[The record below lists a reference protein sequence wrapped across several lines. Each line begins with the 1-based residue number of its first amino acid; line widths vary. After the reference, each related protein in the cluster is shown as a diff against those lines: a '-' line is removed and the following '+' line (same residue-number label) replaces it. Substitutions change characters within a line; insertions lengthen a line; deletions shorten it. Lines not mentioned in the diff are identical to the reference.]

1 MSNVFQK
8 CGFATRAIHVGQ
20 KPDPQ
25 TGALATPIYQ
35 TSTFAFSDANEAA
48 ACFAGEKTGF
58 VYSRLGNPTQA
69 ALEEKIAT
77 LEEGEAALAFGSGMA
92 AISGTVLALV
102 GKGDH
107 LLADETLYGCTHNLF
122 THLLPK
128 YGVKVTFT
136 NMANLKDVKQKIID
150 NTKVVYFETP
160 GNPTLKLVDMLEI
173 SNLAHR
179 KGATV
184 VVDNTFM
191 SPYFQRPLNYGVD
204 VVVHSATKFIGGHG
218 DVIAGVAI
226 GSKDFIDTMR
236 KTILTDIGGII
247 SPFNAWLLLRGLK
260 TLVVRMD
267 RHNQNALEI
276 AHYLQTHPLIKSVY
290 YPGLPSH
297 PQHELAKR
305 QMKGFGG
312 LISFEIKGGLE
323 NAQRLLNG
331 LRLCKLAV
339 SLGDVDTLIQHP
351 ASMTHAVVPREDR
364 LRMGITDG
372 LVRLSVGLEDV
383 NDIIQDLSHALSNTS
398 IG

>member
-1 MSNVFQK
+1 MSDIFEK
-8 CGFATRAIHVGQ
+8 CGFATRAIHAGQ

-48 ACFAGEKTGF
+48 ACFAREKAGF
-58 VYSRLGNPTQA
+58 VYTRLGNPTQA
-69 ALEEKIAT
+69 ALEEKIAN

-128 YGVKVTFT
+128 YGVQVTFT
-136 NMANLKDVKQKIID
+136 NMADLEEVKRKIKD
-150 NTKVVYFETP
+150 NTKIVYFETP

-173 SNLAHR
+173 SNLAHQ

-204 VVVHSATKFIGGHG
+204 IAVHSATKFIGGHG
-218 DVIAGVAI
+218 DVIAGLVV
-226 GSKDFIDTMR
+226 GSKKFIDTLR
-236 KTILTDIGGII
+236 TTILKDIGGII
-247 SPFNAWLLLRGLK
+247 SPFDAWLLLRGLK

-267 RHNQNALEI
+267 RHNTNALEI
-276 AHYLQTHPLIKSVY
+276 AHFLQTHPLIKKVY

-305 QMKGFGG
+305 QMTGFGG

-323 NAQRLLNG
+323 NAKRLLNG

-351 ASMTHAVVPREDR
+351 ASMTHAVVPRDDR
-364 LRMGITDG
+364 LRMGITDE
-372 LVRLSVGLEDV
+372 LVRLSVGLEDA
-383 NDIIQDLSHALSNTS
+383 NDIIHDLSDTLSKITTR
-398 IG
+398 